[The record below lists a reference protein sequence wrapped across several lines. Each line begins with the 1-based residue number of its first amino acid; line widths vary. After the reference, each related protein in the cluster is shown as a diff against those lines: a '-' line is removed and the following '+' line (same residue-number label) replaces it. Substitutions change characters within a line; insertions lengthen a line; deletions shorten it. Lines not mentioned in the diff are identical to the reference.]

1 MVSIFPKNITNNT
14 IINQFLRTLKTK
26 IMLKIFKNLF
36 SKSESDTAVEE
47 APIDLITTKLV
58 QDSFELV
65 KPIAPAAA
73 EIFYT
78 KLFEYDP
85 KLKPLFPTQKEGV
98 MAEQGNKLMTML
110 ASAVAGLSDLDKLIP
125 VLQDLGKRHVAYKVE
140 KSHYDT
146 VGAALLGT
154 LEAGLGKAFTP
165 EVKEAWTKVYTVMAG
180 VMIEAAYE

>member
-1 MVSIFPKNITNNT
+1 
-14 IINQFLRTLKTK
+14 
-26 IMLKIFKNLF
+26 MLKFLKSLF
-36 SKSESDTAVEE
+36 SSSEETIEKEE
-47 APIDLITTKLV
+47 SPIDAATTKLV

-78 KLFEYDP
+78 KLFELDP
-85 KLKPLFPTQKEGV
+85 KLKPLFPTKKKGA

-110 ASAVAGLSDLDKLIP
+110 ASAVAGLSALDKLVP

-154 LEAGLGKAFTP
+154 LEAGLGDAFTP
-165 EVKEAWTKVYTVMAG
+165 EVKDAWTKVYTVMAS